1 MSAGWI
7 AGGVRAR
14 ALLRRR
20 VGAVG
25 TREVAACPSLADAL
39 DLLVAG
45 PYQRDVRV
53 GQTLEEAEHAVGST
67 LLWHLR
73 VLAGWQPRAGA
84 ELVRLLAGW
93 FEVANVLEHVCS
105 LLGADTGPQYRLG
118 TLATA
123 WPRLAATTSLAELR
137 SGLAASPWGDP
148 GAEDPWAV
156 VTGIQ
161 LGWATRLAERVPQ
174 VRAWAAGGAALLVAR
189 ARYAL
194 DRTIPEPAQRRV
206 VALLGADPAKATSLA
221 DFTRR
226 LPSESRWALAGID
239 NPAELWQAEERWWV
253 RVEQDALALLRG
265 PGFGPDPVVGC
276 VALLTLDARRVRAA
290 IELAARGGRPLEAFD
305 ALA

>member
-20 VGAVG
+20 VGAAG

-39 DLLVAG
+39 GLLVTG

-73 VLAGWQPRAGA
+73 VVAGWQPRAGA

-93 FEVANVLEHVCS
+93 FEVANVLEHVRS
-105 LLGADTGPQYRLG
+105 LLGAEAGPLYRLG

-123 WPRLAATTSLAELR
+123 WPRLATTTSLADLR

-148 GAEDPWAV
+148 GAENPWEV
-156 VTGIQ
+156 VMGMQ
-161 LGWATRLAERVPQ
+161 LGWATRLAQGVPQ
-174 VRAWAAGGAALLVAR
+174 VRAWAAGGAALVVAR
-189 ARYAL
+189 AQYVL
-194 DRTIPEPAQRRV
+194 DRTVPEPALRRV
-206 VALLGADPAKATSLA
+206 VALLGVDPAKSASLA
-221 DFTRR
+221 AFTRQ
-226 LPSESRWALAGID
+226 LPSEARWALADID
-239 NPAELWQAEERWWV
+239 SPAELWQAEERWWV
-253 RVEQDALALLRG
+253 RVEQDALALLRR

-276 VALLTLDARRVRAA
+276 AALLTVDARRVRAA
-290 IELAARGGRPLEAFD
+290 LELAARGGRPLEAFD
-305 ALA
+305 AMA